1 MHLNSDTEQAGFHH
15 FYSAQIIGYSKELS
29 HSVSYYSIY
38 TNLHKQSTKA
48 KLENNINIIAQ
59 FSSVIPNTCVQFNW
73 PKRFLSQRVSTNLH
87 ALRLLPQHW
96 LPVIYL
102 LNWLQKTRVDLSLQ
116 ETKNSIRCTKI
127 SSRCTLSIVKFIKI
141 IYFVLTP
148 PSPSRSQ

>member
-59 FSSVIPNTCVQFNW
+59 FSSVIPNTVFNSTD
-73 PKRFLSQRVSTNLH
+73 PKDFFL
-87 ALRLLPQHW
+87 
-96 LPVIYL
+96 
-102 LNWLQKTRVDLSLQ
+102 K
-116 ETKNSIRCTKI
+116 E
-127 SSRCTLSIVKFIKI
+127 
-141 IYFVLTP
+141 
-148 PSPSRSQ
+148 